1 MTSRSAYWRVG
12 VYLAA
17 MTGAL
22 AVSAGLRLSAQDA
35 PPPTS
40 GPLVYAAEVDG
51 IIHPVTAE
59 FMTETLDRANQA
71 GAVLVVFTLRTPGGL
86 VDSTRDIVSRMLAS
100 EAPVAMLVAPG
111 GARAASAG
119 FILVLAAD
127 IAAMAHGTHIGAAH
141 PVSAGGEGGGDQKAS
156 ETMEKKAAS
165 DVAAYARSLAETRGR
180 NVALAAEAV
189 TESRAFT
196 DVEALGAKPPLI
208 DLVAG
213 DVADLVRQVDGRIV
227 KRFNGREVTLETT
240 GASTVTVEMTRRQRM
255 LSAIAHPQIAYL
267 LFTLGVL
274 GLTVE
279 LWNPGA
285 VIPGVVGGLC
295 LLLAFF
301 AFQVLPIDT
310 TGLVLIA
317 FGIALIIAELTVPSF
332 GVLGIGGAIGLVMGS
347 LMLTDDIPGVMPNRA
362 LIASLALAL
371 AAVMLFLGRLALRA
385 QRQPASTGTQG
396 MLRQR
401 GRALGALEPGEPGRV
416 AVRGE
421 IWTALSPVQVPAG
434 APVVVTALDGLV
446 LTVEPE
452 SSTTSGGVKS

>member
-1 MTSRSAYWRVG
+1 MRAASCRAG
-12 VYLAA
+12 VYLATVA
-17 MTGAL
+17 GAL
-22 AVSAGLRLSAQDA
+22 VLSAGVRLPAQTD
-35 PPPTS
+35 PPPET

-59 FMTETLDRANQA
+59 FMTETLDRANAA
-71 GAVLVVFTLRTPGGL
+71 GAELVVFTLRTPGGL

-127 IAAMAHGTHIGAAH
+127 VAAMAHGTHIGAAH
-141 PVSAGGEGGGDQKAS
+141 PVSAGGGGGGDQKAS

-196 DVEALGAKPPLI
+196 DVEALAAEPPLI
-208 DLVAG
+208 DLVAA
-213 DVADLVRQVDGRIV
+213 DTADLVRQLHGRAV
-227 KRFNGREVTLETT
+227 KRFNGSEVTLETT
-240 GASTVTVEMTRRQRM
+240 GAEIVTVEMTRRQRL

-285 VIPGVVGGLC
+285 VLPGVVGGLC

-317 FGIALIIAELTVPSF
+317 FGIALIIAELNVPSF

-347 LMLTDDIPGVMPNRA
+347 LMLTDEVPGVMPNRA
-362 LIASLALAL
+362 LIASVALGL

-385 QRQPASTGTQG
+385 QRQPPATGAEG
-396 MLRQR
+396 MLGQR
-401 GRALGALEPGEPGRV
+401 GRALTGIDPGEPGRV
-416 AVRGE
+416 SVRGE
-421 IWTALSPVQVPAG
+421 IWTAVSTVPIPAG
-434 APVVVTALDGLV
+434 APVIVTGLDGLV
-446 LTVEPE
+446 VTVAPQ
-452 SSTTSGGVKS
+452 SSTTPGGMKS